1 MRSLCTPKIGPT
13 TTTAEAIS
21 LGASPKAKL
30 PSPVV
35 EVSVSN
41 GLEQAQA
48 QALMATT
55 LPAKE
60 TSASQ
65 ERKHHGIRNA
75 RQYRSSGFE
84 TLLRNHDIRGRQ
96 RALQGHQ
103 LRWPGR
109 G

>member
-41 GLEQAQA
+41 GLEQA

-103 LRWPGR
+103 
-109 G
+109 

>member
-48 QALMATT
+48 LMATT

-75 RQYRSSGFE
+75 RQQVFWF
-84 TLLRNHDIRGRQ
+84 RNS
-96 RALQGHQ
+96 ASE
-103 LRWPGR
+103 P
-109 G
+109 

>member
-41 GLEQAQA
+41 GLEQA

-103 LRWPGR
+103 QRWTGWGR
-109 G
+109 